1 MNEVIN
7 ATIKDNIPY
16 CTKCGE
22 KLYGRTMDYGTII
35 HNKESYTQFIVRCK
49 NCEVDNQY
57 CSDVRVSGTKRY
69 VFNKSEMKKVN
80 EKTKEA

>member
-1 MNEVIN
+1 MSEVIN

-35 HNKESYTQFIVRCK
+35 HNGQKYTQFKVRCNK
-49 NCEVDNQY
+49 CDTDNQY
-57 CSDVRVSGTKRY
+57 CSDVRIAGTRRY
-69 VFNKSEMKKVN
+69 VFDKSEMKKVTD
-80 EKTKEA
+80 EIK